1 MRLGSSLLQLPWTAL
16 YVRAFSVICK
26 ALHSRLLD
34 SAPAGRPI
42 FFLCPSSIAEKTYF
56 RSVPSHIAWK
66 ATTASVRSEFCLRN
80 FLSRGGSNKPV
91 TEAGVYLK
99 ERLASRR
106 AGSNA
111 MSAVHLNQSLFGS
124 RASQRTAGELGTA
137 PSKQMGRGLRQPRDR
152 VCVSSEGT

>member
-1 MRLGSSLLQLPWTAL
+1 M
-16 YVRAFSVICK
+16 
-26 ALHSRLLD
+26 D

-56 RSVPSHIAWK
+56 SSVPSHTAWK
-66 ATTASVRSEFCLRN
+66 ATTASIRSGFYLRN

-124 RASQRTAGELGTA
+124 RASQRTASEPGSWAQRHPSRWAGVSGSQETVYVCQVRVLRAGLPAGNTHMALHSELR
-137 PSKQMGRGLRQPRDR
+137 SDKEPRHY
-152 VCVSSEGT
+152 